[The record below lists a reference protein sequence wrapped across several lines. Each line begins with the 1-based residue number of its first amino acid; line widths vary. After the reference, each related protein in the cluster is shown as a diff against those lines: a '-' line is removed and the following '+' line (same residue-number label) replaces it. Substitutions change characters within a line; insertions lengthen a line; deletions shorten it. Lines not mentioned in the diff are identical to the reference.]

1 MPTPR
6 FVQGDLAAGHD
17 AFKLRSNLQVDLF
30 DGNTV
35 LREIPAAK
43 WQNALMVLC
52 HLGRIW
58 RDASTMREGT
68 ARIFGYRGGNLMAAL
83 VSGQMSTFVE
93 PLKVSWVLRNM
104 QIYRLKL
111 GRETSWWLV
120 SICKCTNAS
129 RWKHSTVHTF
139 CLTWPAAWIAW
150 QEVAKRWG
158 WAAVQVIPLKPWK
171 KWMAKVAQLRRAQH
185 VCCFFSG
192 LGIECIYLVY
202 SVGSESS
209 FKESW
214 HWMFRA
220 WSKSDRVLS
229 TWLLPLVQGVGVHW
243 FISGPFQ
250 WRQYQLGSISRSY
263 IHGDLE
269 NSWMTC
275 TEDWKP
281 LSLEITFPKVPAK
294 VLGWST
300 RSRCQGLFMKVMKV
314 SWKSFQS
321 KYFWRTYW
329 VLMVL
334 FRFVWFF

>member
-1 MPTPR
+1 MLTPE
-6 FVQGDLAAGHD
+6 FLQGDLAAVHD

-52 HLGRIW
+52 YLGRIW
-58 RDASTMREGT
+58 RDAREGT

-93 PLKVSWVLRNM
+93 PLKVSWVLRHIR
-104 QIYRLKL
+104 IYTSKL

-120 SICKCTNAS
+120 SIGKCTNAS
-129 RWKHSTVHTF
+129 CWKHWTVHTF

-158 WAAVQVIPLKPWK
+158 WAAVQVIPLSGTASKGPTRMLSFQVLGLNVLGLFCLKAMMFSFW
-171 KWMAKVAQLRRAQH
+171 LRIKG
-185 VCCFFSG
+185 SG
-192 LGIECIYLVY
+192 F
-202 SVGSESS
+202 S

-243 FISGPFQ
+243 FILWP
-250 WRQYQLGSISRSY
+250 
-263 IHGDLE
+263 
-269 NSWMTC
+269 
-275 TEDWKP
+275 
-281 LSLEITFPKVPAK
+281 
-294 VLGWST
+294 
-300 RSRCQGLFMKVMKV
+300 
-314 SWKSFQS
+314 
-321 KYFWRTYW
+321 
-329 VLMVL
+329 
-334 FRFVWFF
+334 